1 MPSLA
6 LVARL
11 PSHPLIFGVL
21 NNSAHAP
28 VFGAFAVVVLVLLR
42 RHSSLPASAACL
54 VAFLIA
60 LAAGGAIEL
69 IQPQL
74 GRAAEWRDL
83 RSDALGA
90 LAGLAIYAA
99 FSVSA
104 AWRRWLAIAVAIAA
118 AVPIVW
124 PVAQAS
130 QAYLVRLRKFPVI
143 VQDLEPADRYFIHL
157 RSADAVAEALPVAWA
172 RDGDPPSLR
181 VRIAGGSWPGIDHVE
196 PQPDWS
202 GYSLLKL
209 DLTNP
214 DDLPLA
220 LTLRVHDGLHDNRA
234 ADRFNRSF
242 ELAPHSRAVLA
253 VPLREIA
260 EAPDGRM
267 LDLSSVAGLLLF
279 ASGNPADVGREFY
292 VTRIWLE

>member
-11 PSHPLIFGVL
+11 PSHPLILGVL
-21 NNSAHAP
+21 NNFAHAP
-28 VFGAFAVVVLVLLR
+28 VFGAFAVVVLILLR
-42 RHSSLPASAACL
+42 RHSSLPALAGYLAVL
-54 VAFLIA
+54 LIA
-60 LAAGGAIEL
+60 LAAGGAVEL
-69 IQPQL
+69 IQSQL

-90 LAGLAIYAA
+90 IAGLAIHAA
-99 FSVSA
+99 LA
-104 AWRRWLAIAVAIAA
+104 GGTAWRRWLAIAIAIVAA
-118 AVPIVW
+118 APVAW

-130 QAYLVRLRKFPVI
+130 QAYLVRWRKFPAI
-143 VQDLEPADRYFIHL
+143 VQGLEPADRYFVHV
-157 RSADAVAEALPVAWA
+157 RGADAVSAELPAAWA
-172 RDGDPPSLR
+172 RAGDPPSLR

-202 GYSLLKL
+202 GYSLLRL

-214 DDLPLA
+214 NDLPLI
-220 LTLRVHDGLHDNRA
+220 LTLRVHDRSHDNRA

-242 ELAPHSRAVLA
+242 ELAPRSRTVLV

-267 LDLSSVAGLLLF
+267 LDLSSVAGLILF
-279 ASGNPADVGREFY
+279 TSGEPADVGREYY
-292 VTRIWLE
+292 VTRVWLE